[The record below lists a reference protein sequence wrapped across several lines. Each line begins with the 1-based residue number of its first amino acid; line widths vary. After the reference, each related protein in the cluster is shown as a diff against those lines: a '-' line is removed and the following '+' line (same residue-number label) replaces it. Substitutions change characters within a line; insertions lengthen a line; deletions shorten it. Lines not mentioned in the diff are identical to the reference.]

1 MWHRSTRELY
11 SAIKKNEIVSSPG
24 KWRELESIMLS
35 EISQAQK
42 SNIKGGFL
50 LYVESRLSLR
60 GHKSR
65 R

>member
-35 EISQAQK
+35 EISQA
-42 SNIKGGFL
+42 
-50 LYVESRLSLR
+50 
-60 GHKSR
+60 
-65 R
+65 